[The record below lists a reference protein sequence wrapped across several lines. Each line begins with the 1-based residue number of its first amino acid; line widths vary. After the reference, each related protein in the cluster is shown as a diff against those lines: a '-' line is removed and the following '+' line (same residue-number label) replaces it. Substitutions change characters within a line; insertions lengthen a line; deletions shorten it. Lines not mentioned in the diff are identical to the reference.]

1 MGSACWQFFQ
11 NLRMLLD
18 GCADG
23 CACGLAVQEAKQA
36 KRQVQQ
42 TRWPNAMALGRGSRW
57 LALGRARL
65 LLLAPRGSSTR
76 LEPAEPRW
84 KLAKRRKLA
93 YSALHAHGE
102 PVQNRKAFRAHVLHS
117 RPPAAER
124 KHESH
129 AAVVWRCNSPL
140 LQQRHQQRTALFLC
154 VCVCACDHASVRSKQ
169 KAEAAVEA
177 VGPSLTSVFLDRD
190 RHPWIGYFPMG
201 NRSSASTCALLR
213 SSVSPASGGAQLSS
227 CDDTL
232 ALAPILLLSAP

>member
-1 MGSACWQFFQ
+1 MRDPLPATLHRRAACRVFLRLSGSNDDPRAICRKKMGSACWQFFQ

-154 VCVCACDHASVRSKQ
+154 VRVHA
-169 KAEAAVEA
+169 
-177 VGPSLTSVFLDRD
+177 
-190 RHPWIGYFPMG
+190 IM
-201 NRSSASTCALLR
+201 LR
-213 SSVSPASGGAQLSS
+213 SGANKGRDSGRSGG
-227 CDDTL
+227 T
-232 ALAPILLLSAP
+232 